1 MKQKSKK
8 NESEE
13 KTMILKQVVGN
24 GGFTQISNDLIRNKD
39 LSIGAKMLFIFISS
53 LPKEW
58 KINKQYIAKELGIS
72 IQTYYKYEKELVHNG
87 IAFNAQLRDEKGKF
101 QKDFIYIC
109 DKDLIEKYQE
119 KESEFLENLDNFIEG
134 KNDND
139 LSKNKNDE
147 VGLKVE
153 FSGDEADLKAEY
165 KKPVTENLDGY
176 INKEFPINKK
186 IQKAPKKIFALQNFD
201 KIIFFCPSKNS
212 KIPLKLNELLKTSSL
227 NELEIQSYLKFI
239 EYRKERRNA
248 LTPTSIE
255 GNLKEL
261 ESFKAQGHNVISI
274 INKSINNGYLGLF
287 APFKQQNNATYPK
300 QRSREQDIKE
310 LRGWGFTDAQIDNYL
325 KTGTMSDV

>member
-1 MKQKSKK
+1 
-8 NESEE
+8 
-13 KTMILKQVVGN
+13 MILKQVVGN
-24 GGFTQISNDLIRNKD
+24 GFTQISNDLIRNKN

-101 QKDFIYIC
+101 KKDFIYIC
-109 DKDLIEKYQE
+109 DEDLIKKYQE

-134 KNDND
+134 KNDNE
-139 LSKNKNDE
+139 LSNIQNDEAGSE

-153 FSGDEADLKAEY
+153 FSGGETKSKIEY
-165 KKPVTENLDGY
+165 KKPATENLDGY
-176 INKEFPINKK
+176 INKEFLINKK
-186 IQKAPKKIFALQNFD
+186 NQKEPKKIFALQNFD
-201 KIIFFCPSKNS
+201 KIIFFCPSKIS
-212 KIPLKLNELLKTSSL
+212 KIPLKLNELLKASSL
-227 NELEIQSYLKFI
+227 NEQEIQSYLKFI
-239 EYRKERRNA
+239 EYRKERRNP
-248 LTPTSIE
+248 LTPTSIQ

-287 APFKQQNNATYPK
+287 APFKQQQRNTTYTK

-310 LRGWGFTDAQIDNYL
+310 LRGWGFTDAQIDEYL
-325 KTGTMSDV
+325 ATGTMSDV